1 MSKGARDSSGY
12 ARHRSVYVCITV
24 KGSRVCKP
32 CNALALCVS
41 MYVLVWYKATLLM
54 NLFYDLH
61 DRTNKASR
69 ETYEALKGTSHG
81 STTIARSTG
90 GRRDRLN
97 NARRGHLL

>member
-1 MSKGARDSSGY
+1 
-12 ARHRSVYVCITV
+12 
-24 KGSRVCKP
+24 
-32 CNALALCVS
+32 
-41 MYVLVWYKATLLM
+41 M

-69 ETYEALKGTSHG
+69 ETYEALKGTSHR